1 MSEVLVVL
9 TATWLRAH
17 THHVLLTSRMHSTI
31 SDVVHALRG
40 AGGCVVLRNST
51 LLLSGSRPGL

>member
-1 MSEVLVVL
+1 MVL